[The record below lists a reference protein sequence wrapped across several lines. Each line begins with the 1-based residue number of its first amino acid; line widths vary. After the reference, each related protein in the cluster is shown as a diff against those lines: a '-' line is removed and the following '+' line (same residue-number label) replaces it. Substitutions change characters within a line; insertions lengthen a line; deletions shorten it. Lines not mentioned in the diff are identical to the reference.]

1 MVTVLC
7 SSIVACPLPHKL
19 QDVAVSMTISL
30 TDEPALSGLSAS
42 KRQAAAGALILVI
55 QFYRVT

>member
-1 MVTVLC
+1 MTALC
-7 SSIVACPLPHKL
+7 SSIVACRVLHKL

-30 TDEPALSGLSAS
+30 TDEPALSGAIAS